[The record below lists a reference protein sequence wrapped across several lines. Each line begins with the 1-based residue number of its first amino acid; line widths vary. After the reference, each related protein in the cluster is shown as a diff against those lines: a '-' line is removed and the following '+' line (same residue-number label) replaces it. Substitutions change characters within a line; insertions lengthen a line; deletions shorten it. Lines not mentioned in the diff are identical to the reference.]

1 MSRPEKAP
9 EPSMEE
15 ILASIRKIIAEEP
28 IGSRAGAAP
37 APATDAPRPAAAS
50 AGLPQ
55 ARGRGEPGSLPF
67 PVRDAASR
75 DSGDGEMPYSVEDA
89 LADLIEDAP
98 PRNSGRADA
107 PNQEPALTPR
117 PAAAAGDDAQ
127 RPGWLFARPNTVPAP
142 PSVAGAANPGLPKA
156 GAPLG
161 PLDGLR
167 STRPEPAM
175 RAPSESPI
183 KPLAESPLTGARP
196 AAPVAS
202 DLGVPKPAVP
212 IPAAK
217 ASPLPD
223 IGMPA
228 PVVRAE
234 APQPSAPVAPAP
246 APVPA
251 AKIAPTEPVAVAA
264 PIVEAPASPAAP
276 AAREPA
282 KELSPLDAL
291 AKGLAATKVAA
302 PAPVSVPA
310 PVVSAPVATPAPAVV
325 PEIAAQVAAAPS
337 PAAPAAVTT
346 PEPAVVAALG
356 SRSLEDTVAE
366 LLRPMLREWLNTNM
380 PRIVE
385 KALRVELAAHTKRPG
400 TKEPG

>member
-28 IGSRAGAAP
+28 VGSRAGPAP
-37 APATDAPRPAAAS
+37 APVADAPRPAAS
-50 AGLPQ
+50 SVGVPQ

-67 PVRDAASR
+67 PARDAASR

-98 PRNSGRADA
+98 SRSSGRPEA
-107 PNQEPALTPR
+107 PNQEPALAPR
-117 PAAAAGDDAQ
+117 PTAAAGDDTQ

-142 PSVAGAANPGLPKA
+142 SSLAGAANPGLPKA
-156 GAPLG
+156 GAPFG

-167 STRPEPAM
+167 SARPEAM
-175 RAPSESPI
+175 MRSPSEGSPI
-183 KPLAESPLTGARP
+183 KPLTESPLTGSRP
-196 AAPVAS
+196 AAPLS
-202 DLGVPKPAVP
+202 GDLGASKPANP

-217 ASPLPD
+217 VSPLPD

-228 PVVRAE
+228 PVARAD
-234 APQPSAPVAPAP
+234 APQSSAPAATAP

-251 AKIAPTEPVAVAA
+251 AKNPPAEPVSAA
-264 PIVEAPASPAAP
+264 PPVAEALAA
-276 AAREPA
+276 AAQREPA
-282 KELSPLDAL
+282 NELSPLDAL
-291 AKGLAATKVAA
+291 AKGLAANKAAA
-302 PAPVSVPA
+302 PTPAIPAPS
-310 PVVSAPVATPAPAVV
+310 PVVSAPMAARAPAVA
-325 PEIAAQVAAAPS
+325 PDIAAPVAAAP
-337 PAAPAAVTT
+337 ALAEPAAVTT
-346 PEPAVVAALG
+346 PEPAVTSALG

-385 KALRVELAAHTKRPG
+385 KALRVELAANAKRPG
-400 TKEPG
+400 AKE